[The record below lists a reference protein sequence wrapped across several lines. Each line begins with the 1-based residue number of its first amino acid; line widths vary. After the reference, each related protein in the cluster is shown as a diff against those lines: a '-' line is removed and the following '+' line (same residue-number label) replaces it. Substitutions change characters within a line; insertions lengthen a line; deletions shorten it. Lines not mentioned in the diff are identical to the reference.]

1 MASSGQPPFVFP
13 PTGSP
18 TPFQSVARVPLV
30 APAPQDS
37 LQATS
42 PPLANL
48 CATPSTHVG
57 PLGPLWPYLRTW
69 WPLLR
74 HRPHLW
80 GSLRCPHLCRF
91 LVATPNLCMSIN
103 DVPGQVHRPA
113 LALSRQCI
121 TPILH
126 HDPRH
131 IHPMMTRQDAEVLPL
146 LIASSSP
153 RPPHYQSLPY
163 CLPSIAPLLIPV
175 MLCYGGRV
183 PDPPCQLHLG
193 SGALSPT
200 QQCDD

>member
-18 TPFQSVARVPLV
+18 TPSQSVARVPLV

-37 LQATS
+37 LQATP
-42 PPLANL
+42 PPLANP
-48 CATPSTHVG
+48 CVTPSTHAG

-91 LVATPNLCMSIN
+91 LVATRNLCMSIN
-103 DVPGQVHRPA
+103 DVSGQVHRPA

-131 IHPMMTRQDAEVLPL
+131 IHPMMTRQDAEVLPPVDCL
-146 LIASSSP
+146 VLSATTSLSVSPVLSSVHSALVDPSDVVLWRKSSRPSSP
-153 RPPHYQSLPY
+153 ITPGIWCLVPY
-163 CLPSIAPLLIPV
+163 AA
-175 MLCYGGRV
+175 M
-183 PDPPCQLHLG
+183 
-193 SGALSPT
+193 
-200 QQCDD
+200 